1 MNSLQ
6 NPVNSFC
13 LESFSEKAPCF
24 SFLDTKVSE
33 LYQKLLGMETL
44 SQMKVF
50 LIAHKEDIIFPTFK
64 KLEAE
69 ENTSEVFMDKDHKNL
84 RVLSEVVNK
93 IGLLTLGR
101 LFMESDISLSSD
113 DKLYYYN
120 LSQYQEKKVME
131 LYSCWCLFGEEV
143 VDFSYNALP
152 RYVGLMSLEDLQ
164 DLYGKEE
171 IDRWASFKTDKWY
184 IDKTAFFNLAKRPMS
199 EGRCY
204 GMSFDFIASYLEEM
218 KSKDSS
224 LEAIKHIASSFA
236 KGASNRAECAQICQS
251 AARLYSYPNAWDH
264 AASRST
270 GKEFYWGL
278 PNALV
283 ESMDDLLAQGFDL
296 TLNKSMIK
304 REDQDP
310 QDFFSELSNGCHL
323 VLLTDTLS
331 NAAHAIALI
340 KTDSGK
346 QYIFDPNFGTLAVDR
361 ENFST
366 RCEQLIDWYEKE
378 QDLTFDIIRTR
389 LAHL

>member
-1 MNSLQ
+1 MNS
-6 NPVNSFC
+6 VNNLC
-13 LESFSEKAPCF
+13 LESFSENGITFCP
-24 SFLDTKVSE
+24 SFLDTKISDI
-33 LYQKLLGMETL
+33 YQKLLGLETL
-44 SQMKVF
+44 SQMKAF
-50 LIAHKEDIIFPTFK
+50 LIAHKEDLIFPTFK

-69 ENTSEVFMDKDHKNL
+69 EDSSDVFMDKDHKNL

-101 LFMESDISLSSD
+101 LFIESDISLSSD
-113 DKLYYYN
+113 DKLYYYK

-152 RYVGLMSLEDLQ
+152 RYVGLLSSEELQ
-164 DLYGKEE
+164 DLYSKEE
-171 IDRWASFKTDKWY
+171 IDRWASLKTDKWY
-184 IDKTAFFNLAKRPMS
+184 IDKAALLDLAKRPMT

-204 GMSFDFIASYLEEM
+204 GMSFDFIASYLEQM
-218 KSKDSS
+218 KSCDSS
-224 LEAIKHIASSFA
+224 LAAIKHIASSFA

-264 AASRST
+264 AASRSK

-296 TLNKSMIK
+296 TLNKSVMQ
-304 REDQDP
+304 REDQDTE
-310 QDFFSELSNGCHL
+310 DFFSGLFNGCHL
-323 VLLTDTLS
+323 VLLTDTFS
-331 NAAHAIALI
+331 DTAHAIALI

-346 QYIFDPNFGTLAVDR
+346 QYIFDPNFGTLAVDP
-361 ENFST
+361 ENFSL

-378 QDLTFDIIRTR
+378 QGLTFDIIRTR